1 MTRWRV
7 GLSMPDPVSPVV
19 FGAPMLPDAARLA
32 AITARALAVGGL
44 SNGGPLH
51 MPFEQAL
58 SADQAVGDVV
68 SLTSSGTMAPILALM
83 LCNLPAGAKVNTTP
97 LTFIANARAIAERGL
112 LPVFADVEPDMLT
125 LYPRAVE
132 QAITPRAAA
141 ILLLQF
147 PGLPCDAA
155 ALACI
160 ASRHGLWLAYDAAH
174 AFGDNLTGQ
183 PFGHYGDAS
192 VFSLHATKLPH
203 TAEGGLVVALA
214 RDHFAR
220 VCWPGTAWENSG
232 IIIAG
237 GGPVRAPERGPGVLD
252 MSLHARITD
261 QDAGRITAI
270 ITATRETSATKRSQS

>member
-1 MTRWRV
+1 
-7 GLSMPDPVSPVV
+7 
-19 FGAPMLPDAARLA
+19 MLPDAARLA

-44 SNGGPLH
+44 SNDGPLH

-147 PGLPCDAA
+147 PSLPCDAA
-155 ALACI
+155 ALAWI

-192 VFSLHATKLPH
+192 VFSPHATKLPH
-203 TAEGGLVVALA
+203 TAEGGLVVAP
-214 RDHFAR
+214 AR
-220 VCWPGTAWENSG
+220 VCWPGTVWENSG
-232 IIIAG
+232 IVTAG

-252 MSLHARITD
+252 LSLHARITD
-261 QDAGRITAI
+261 QGAGRITAI
-270 ITATRETSATKRSQS
+270 ITATCETSATKRSQA